1 MGSTE
6 IRMGRRVN
14 NINDTRHSLS
24 LNSGIYQ
31 PVPLQYHEISP
42 TRKIAFRKFEGSIE
56 PTILY
61 IPGFFSTMNLN
72 KVVILEQYAT
82 DRGYS
87 NLRYDQ
93 ECSGLSTGD
102 QRTIEFEHWLE
113 DALVMLDNYT
123 MGKVVVVAS
132 SLGCWIATIMMQR
145 RPGKIAGMLFLSPGF
160 NCLWTGYWYHYNLLP
175 PEMKEKVDKGE
186 EQIKIK
192 MKYGGWGILRRDFCE
207 RTLDFEIDFEKPVE
221 VNCPIRIIHGIRD
234 HDVPHEFCLMAM
246 EKFTSKDIDVIY
258 RKMGDHRLMTPND
271 VNLISYEVDRL
282 VKHCQALDKGC
293 SGAPPLV
300 AKL

>member
-113 DALVMLDNYT
+113 DALVMLDNY
-123 MGKVVVVAS
+123 
-132 SLGCWIATIMMQR
+132 
-145 RPGKIAGMLFLSPGF
+145 
-160 NCLWTGYWYHYNLLP
+160 NLLP

-207 RTLDFEIDFEKPVE
+207 RTLDFEIDFETPVE

-282 VKHCQALDKGC
+282 VKHCQALDKEC
-293 SGAPPLV
+293 SGAPSLV